1 MNRHFATA
9 ARSSRI
15 LATLSLACA
24 CAGVGCS
31 KSTAQASSSALPV
44 LDPKTAKEETWTLE
58 DLGKTDFLVFAQ
70 AKVTISKTCLKG
82 AALECA
88 ALRTLKAGAVV
99 EVKKAKLD
107 ARMSAGARVCQALSH
122 ELVNGRGPGGEDAFC
137 KFEDGSLVSAG
148 ALETYALKIVP

>member
-1 MNRHFATA
+1 MNALGRTSIARFAV
-9 ARSSRI
+9 SL
-15 LATLSLACA
+15 LALGALADL
-24 CAGVGCS
+24 GCG
-31 KSTAQASSSALPV
+31 KSTAQASSSALPA
-44 LDPKTAKEETWTLE
+44 LDPKAAKEETWTLE
-58 DLGKTDFLVFAQ
+58 DLGKTEFLVFAQ
-70 AKVTISKTCLKG
+70 AKVTLSKSCLKG
-82 AALECA
+82 ATLDCA

>member
-1 MNRHFATA
+1 MKGLGRTSIARFAV
-9 ARSSRI
+9 SL
-15 LATLSLACA
+15 LALGALA
-24 CAGVGCS
+24 GLGCG
-31 KSTAQASSSALPV
+31 KSTAQASSSALPP
-44 LDPKTAKEETWTLE
+44 LDPKAAKEESWTLE
-58 DLGKTDFLVFAQ
+58 DIGKTGFLVFSQ
-70 AKVTISKTCLKG
+70 AKVTLSKSCLKG
-82 AALECA
+82 AALDCA

>member
-1 MNRHFATA
+1 MNRRFVTA
-9 ARSSRI
+9 SRL
-15 LATLSLACA
+15 LATLVLT
-24 CAGVGCS
+24 CAGATAGCS
-31 KSTAQASSSALPV
+31 KSTAQASSSALPA

-70 AKVTISKTCLKG
+70 AKVTLSKTCLKG
-82 AALECA
+82 SALECA